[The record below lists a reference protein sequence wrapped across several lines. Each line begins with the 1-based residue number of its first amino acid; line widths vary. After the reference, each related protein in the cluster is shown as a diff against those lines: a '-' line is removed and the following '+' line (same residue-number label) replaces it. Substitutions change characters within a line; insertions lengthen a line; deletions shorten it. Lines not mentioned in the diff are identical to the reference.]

1 MSASSSLLTT
11 VTRSN
16 ETTDG
21 QDRVRVNTLTTAKLK
36 WRFLKKNPDKFIV
49 TILMA
54 TNFPTH

>member
-36 WRFLKKNPDKFIV
+36 WRFLKKKSR
-49 TILMA
+49 
-54 TNFPTH
+54 